1 MTVAHVADD
10 LSKSL
15 IVLVGYALAG
25 GGKAESALVSSNAI
39 ALRSGGGGGFLDLIY
54 WVEVTP
60 SGWPTTVTNRP
71 ASSRRL
77 ATRLVSASVTASIRL
92 VRRLI

>member
-25 GGKAESALVSSNAI
+25 GGKTESAELAARVA
-39 ALRSGGGGGFLDLIY
+39 
-54 WVEVTP
+54 
-60 SGWPTTVTNRP
+60 
-71 ASSRRL
+71 RL
-77 ATRLVSASVTASIRL
+77 CTR
-92 VRRLI
+92 